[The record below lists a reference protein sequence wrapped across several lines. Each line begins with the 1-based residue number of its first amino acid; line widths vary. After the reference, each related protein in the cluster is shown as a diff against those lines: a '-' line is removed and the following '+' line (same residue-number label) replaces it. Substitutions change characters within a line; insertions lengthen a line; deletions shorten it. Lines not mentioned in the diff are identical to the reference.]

1 MGKLAEV
8 SLDLY
13 LEELPSIEEMWA
25 EQLPAEQAPACCIST
40 ASTLSSCI
48 GSCGGCAS
56 TLSTK
61 CP

>member
-25 EQLPAEQAPACCIST
+25 EQLPARN
-40 ASTLSSCI
+40 LSRSLRQDLFSCSVRLLPVLA
-48 GSCGGCAS
+48 G
-56 TLSTK
+56 
-61 CP
+61 